1 MGKGH
6 QPLMEKQQQIEAK
19 RKSEARGLGFLS
31 STMSI
36 TPSLL
41 FQQIHRP
48 AWLPLPLSV
57 PVTTCSLPPLPPRRV
72 GSGLWGLGA
81 ALACKDLLKLT

>member
-6 QPLMEKQQQIEAK
+6 QPLVGKQWQIEAK
-19 RKSEARGLGFLS
+19 RKSEARGLGFFS
-31 STMSI
+31 SAMSI
-36 TPSLL
+36 IPSLF
-41 FQQIHRP
+41 FQQNHRP

-81 ALACKDLLKLT
+81 ALAWKSLLKLT